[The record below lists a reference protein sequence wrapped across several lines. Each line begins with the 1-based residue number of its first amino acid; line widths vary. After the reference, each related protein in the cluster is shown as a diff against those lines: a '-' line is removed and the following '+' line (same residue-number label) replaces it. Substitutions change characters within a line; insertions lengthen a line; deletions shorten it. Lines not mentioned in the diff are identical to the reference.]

1 MVALV
6 AATPIISNTMP
17 SPIKKNSTANDRTVP
32 ALLSASFEI
41 YDMTTDS
48 TKLITMIVT
57 THRTLTAEGFC
68 GGFFFC
74 LLSVVSNAVFSFG
87 LFPAAA

>member
-1 MVALV
+1 
-6 AATPIISNTMP
+6 
-17 SPIKKNSTANDRTVP
+17 
-32 ALLSASFEI
+32 
-41 YDMTTDS
+41 MTTDI

-74 LLSVVSNAVFSFG
+74 LLSVVSKAVFSFG